1 MTFVVVHRPY
11 KVTID
16 ILIRIIMQPQKKK
29 KKEKHGL
36 KLNEYIS

>member
-16 ILIRIIMQPQKKK
+16 ILTRIIMELLKK